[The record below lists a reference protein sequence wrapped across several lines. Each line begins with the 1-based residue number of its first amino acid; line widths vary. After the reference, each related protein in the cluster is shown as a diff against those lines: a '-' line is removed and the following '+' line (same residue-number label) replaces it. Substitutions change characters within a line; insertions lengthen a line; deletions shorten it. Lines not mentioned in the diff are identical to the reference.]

1 MYMYV
6 YMHIIRM
13 CVHQAHYSLARRHPG
28 MTSTRFLAIQ
38 PMNKCARHK
47 NPDEAN
53 TLRPDSELLTHTTHG
68 MHRGQVHAFR
78 RQGKGSKLL
87 ELAKHQTS
95 KSIRR
100 QIDHRLYNL
109 QDITLMW
116 NSMKYWWYILAQ
128 HSIAEITY
136 LIRKFPNQGIKICLY
151 KLPN

>member
-1 MYMYV
+1 MSNDTTQVHGVSISELRRVPFRFGNVSHDVIHSDIYMYV

-68 MHRGQVHAFR
+68 MPRGQVHAFR
-78 RQGKGSKLL
+78 RRGKGSKLL

-109 QDITLMW
+109 QHW
-116 NSMKYWWYILAQ
+116 QMKFCSCW
-128 HSIAEITY
+128 
-136 LIRKFPNQGIKICLY
+136 
-151 KLPN
+151 